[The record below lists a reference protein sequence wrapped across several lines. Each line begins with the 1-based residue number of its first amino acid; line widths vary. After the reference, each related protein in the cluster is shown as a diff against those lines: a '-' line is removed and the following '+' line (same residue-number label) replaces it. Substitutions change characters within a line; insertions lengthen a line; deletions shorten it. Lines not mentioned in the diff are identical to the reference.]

1 MTESTPIVAN
11 SYSLQLHL
19 KKISK
24 YSRYECSACFHGEFS
39 LWCRNS
45 VL

>member
-1 MTESTPIVAN
+1 VAN

-24 YSRYECSACFHGEFS
+24 
-39 LWCRNS
+39 
-45 VL
+45 

>member
-1 MTESTPIVAN
+1 MIGSTHIVAN

-24 YSRYECSACFHGEFS
+24 
-39 LWCRNS
+39 
-45 VL
+45 

>member
-1 MTESTPIVAN
+1 LTENTPIVAN

-24 YSRYECSACFHGEFS
+24 
-39 LWCRNS
+39 
-45 VL
+45 

>member
-11 SYSLQLHL
+11 SYGLQLHL

-24 YSRYECSACFHGEFS
+24 
-39 LWCRNS
+39 
-45 VL
+45 

>member
-1 MTESTPIVAN
+1 LTESTPIVAN

-24 YSRYECSACFHGEFS
+24 
-39 LWCRNS
+39 
-45 VL
+45 

>member
-1 MTESTPIVAN
+1 LTENIPIVAN

-24 YSRYECSACFHGEFS
+24 
-39 LWCRNS
+39 
-45 VL
+45 